1 MPTGSLLAAA
11 VLAGG
16 AAPLPGVRV
25 TVLDE
30 SGVTAAALLTGSEG
44 RAEAPALPAPDRNLS
59 LDPANTQRPYA
70 VYTLLAEKEGW
81 QPRRLEGVQV
91 FDGQQTVARLEF
103 LPAESPVQTAAITA
117 AQTVVIPPHPL
128 WAGGGGS
135 GPAPAAPRA
144 GARVLDEVVIPQRI
158 TVHLGRPAESARNVT
173 VSFQEYI
180 ANVASSE
187 VYPTWPEQALRAN
200 ILAQISLA
208 LNRIWTEWYPSR
220 GYTFNITGSPAVD
233 QAFTEGRTV
242 YAVMER
248 LTAELFAT
256 YVRRAGT
263 AEPYFTEYCD
273 GKLVTC
279 AGMRQWG
286 TVDRANEGLSA
297 LQILRYYY
305 GSRVELVTSKN
316 IAAIPESYPGSPL
329 RRGDSGRAVRVLQ
342 RQLDRIAK
350 DYPAFGKPAVT
361 GTFDTATETSVRA
374 FQRYFS
380 LTADGIV
387 GRATWYKVSYVNF
400 TKCNISIQRWFR
412 PDEGQ
417 SIV

>member
-1 MPTGSLLAAA
+1 MPTGRLLAAA
-11 VLAGG
+11 ALAGG

-25 TVLDE
+25 RGLGR
-30 SGVTAAALLTGSEG
+30 SGVTAAALSTGSEG

-103 LPAESPVQTAAITA
+103 LPAESPVETAAITA

-187 VYPTWPEQALRAN
+187 VYPT
-200 ILAQISLA
+200 
-208 LNRIWTEWYPSR
+208 
-220 GYTFNITGSPAVD
+220 
-233 QAFTEGRTV
+233 
-242 YAVMER
+242 
-248 LTAELFAT
+248 
-256 YVRRAGT
+256 
-263 AEPYFTEYCD
+263 
-273 GKLVTC
+273 
-279 AGMRQWG
+279 
-286 TVDRANEGLSA
+286 
-297 LQILRYYY
+297 
-305 GSRVELVTSKN
+305 
-316 IAAIPESYPGSPL
+316 
-329 RRGDSGRAVRVLQ
+329 
-342 RQLDRIAK
+342 
-350 DYPAFGKPAVT
+350 
-361 GTFDTATETSVRA
+361 
-374 FQRYFS
+374 
-380 LTADGIV
+380 
-387 GRATWYKVSYVNF
+387 
-400 TKCNISIQRWFR
+400 
-412 PDEGQ
+412 
-417 SIV
+417 